1 MLKYSVIVPVNYND
15 GTEIP
20 PELIQEFEFEVMV
33 LTGGITRESMTEGK
47 WLGVHR
53 ETYIDK
59 GIKYAIAVTE
69 ENLPKLQNLVRRY
82 MKAFGQVAYYREIDR
97 QVDVDVEMVD

>member
-1 MLKYSVIVPVNYND
+1 MLKYSLIVPVNYND

-59 GIKYAIAVTE
+59 GIKYAIAVNE
-69 ENLPKLQNLVRRY
+69 EKLQELQNLVRKH
-82 MKAFGQVAYYREIDR
+82 MKIFGQLAYYREIDK
-97 QVDVDVEMVD
+97 QIDVDIEEVS